1 MARISHRVWRC
12 IFAGILV
19 CALVLQGFTFAVD
32 ILQTAL
38 GGAGGAQDTAWA
50 GFELCTHNGGA
61 SAFPQ
66 TPAQAP
72 AGDSHCLF
80 CIAGAVYVNC
90 ASPGAPQYSKIE
102 LTSAVWPL
110 TAPRLAA
117 FFVNES
123 AWPRGPPAAG

>member
-66 TPAQAP
+66 TPAQTP
-72 AGDSHCLF
+72 VGDSHCPF
-80 CIAGAVYVNC
+80 CIAGAVYLNC
-90 ASPGAPQYSKIE
+90 APPLAPQYSKIV
-102 LTSAVWPL
+102 LTGAAWPL
-110 TAPRLAA
+110 TAPHLAA

-123 AWPRGPPAAG
+123 AWPRGPPAAA